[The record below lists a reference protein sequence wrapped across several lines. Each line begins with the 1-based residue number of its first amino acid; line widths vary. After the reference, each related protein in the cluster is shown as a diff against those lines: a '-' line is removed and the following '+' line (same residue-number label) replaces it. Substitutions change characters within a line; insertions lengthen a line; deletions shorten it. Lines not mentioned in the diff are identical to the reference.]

1 MANMTKKEKFT
12 AIRNS
17 FKANPIEVKGMTE
30 EEVLDF
36 FEHEIDLLNSK
47 SGALKKKTPQQ
58 EENDRIM
65 AALIDF
71 LTEQGKPMTIAEI
84 LAAKDERL
92 VGIKGN
98 QHLNSLLIKLRN
110 AGEVARTYDKKTA
123 YFGIGAEDENAK

>member
-1 MANMTKKEKFT
+1 MTNMTKKEKFT
-12 AIRNS
+12 AIRAALAS
-17 FKANPIEVKGMTE
+17 APVEVAGMTN

-36 FEHEIDLLNSK
+36 IDHELDLLNSK

-58 EENDRIM
+58 EENERIM
-65 AALIDF
+65 AALVDF

-92 VGIKGN
+92 AGIKGN
-98 QHLNSLLIKLRN
+98 QHLNSLLIKLRK

-123 YFGIGAEDENAK
+123 YFGIGTEDEDAE